1 MASNT
6 YTAVGNRK
14 DVSEIVTNIAPYDTP
29 LYSRIGKTKATATN
43 HEWLEDS
50 LGAPAE
56 NAKVEGFTFE
66 TVDAQPRAMLGN
78 YTQIMER
85 GVHVTGT
92 QEAVQHHG
100 VQSEMAYQMSKKLK
114 EIALDCEK
122 ALVTQ
127 DAKVVGSTTVARKFG
142 GLPYWIVTNKLE
154 NGGTARALTFAL
166 INEALEK
173 TWSEGG
179 RPSILLVSPRNKR
192 VVSTFTAGTTKTMD
206 ANKSKKLTQ
215 MITVLETDFGLLQT
229 LVDRFM
235 GNDVIYGLSPEYMR
249 KAFLRSFVTTDLPR
263 TADMHRKN
271 VFGEWTL
278 EMRAEKAHF
287 MIKDLNG
294 VVPAP

>member
-1 MASNT
+1 
-6 YTAVGNRK
+6 
-14 DVSEIVTNIAPYDTP
+14 
-29 LYSRIGKTKATATN
+29 
-43 HEWLEDS
+43 
-50 LGAPAE
+50 
-56 NAKVEGFTFE
+56 
-66 TVDAQPRAMLGN
+66 
-78 YTQIMER
+78 
-85 GVHVTGT
+85 
-92 QEAVQHHG
+92 
-100 VQSEMAYQMSKKLK
+100 
-114 EIALDCEK
+114 
-122 ALVTQ
+122 
-127 DAKVVGSTTVARKFG
+127 
-142 GLPYWIVTNKLE
+142 
-154 NGGTARALTFAL
+154 
-166 INEALEK
+166 
-173 TWSEGG
+173 
-179 RPSILLVSPRNKR
+179 
-192 VVSTFTAGTTKTMD
+192 MD